1 MTFLWPWALAAL
13 ALLPLFVWLYLRGL
27 GRPARVAAL
36 HPDLRLLAQASAR
49 PRPLRRHLPALL
61 YLGALTLTLF
71 ALARPTAPLPL
82 PDNRTSI
89 MLAIDVSRSMEVQD
103 IEPSRFVA
111 AQEAARRFVRALP
124 SGARVGLVSFSGDA
138 VLHTPPTSRHDR
150 VFAAIDS
157 LTVAPRTAIGD
168 GLRTALQALPG
179 RDAKAA
185 ANAQDRPPAA
195 IVLLSD
201 GRNNTGSDPLEVAAQ
216 AKKLGVKVY
225 TVGLG
230 TVGGDLR
237 SNRWNSFQG
246 GFDADTLKGIAT
258 ATGGHYSEARSAS
271 QLSSIYRELGRS
283 LGWTVQAREVSG
295 FLAALAGLVLLG
307 SLGVS
312 ELVTRR
318 IL

>member
-13 ALLPLFVWLYLRGL
+13 ALLPVLVWLYLRGL
-27 GRPARVAAL
+27 PRPAQAAAL
-36 HPDLRLLAQASAR
+36 HPDLRLLARASGR

-82 PDNRTSI
+82 PDNRTAI

-103 IEPSRFVA
+103 IEPSRFIA
-111 AQEAARRFVRALP
+111 AQEAARRFVRSLP
-124 SGARVGLVSFSGDA
+124 SGARVGLVSFAGYA
-138 VLHTPPTSRHDR
+138 VLHTAPTSRHAR
-150 VFAAIDS
+150 VFTAIDELS
-157 LTVAPRTAIGD
+157 VAPRTAIGE
-168 GLRTALQALPG
+168 GLLAALQALPERG
-179 RDAKAA
+179 PETPGA
-185 ANAQDRPPAA
+185 AQDHPAAA

-201 GRNNTGSDPLEVAAQ
+201 GRNNTGAEPLEVAAQ
-216 AKKLGVKVY
+216 AKRLGVKVY

-230 TVGGDLR
+230 TEGGDLR
-237 SNRWNSFQG
+237 SNRWSGFFG
-246 GFDADTLKGIAT
+246 GFDAETLKGIAT
-258 ATGGHYSEARSAS
+258 ATGGRYFEARSAS

-283 LGWTVQAREVSG
+283 LGWTVQPREVSG
-295 FLAALAGLVLLG
+295 LLAALAGLVLLG

-312 ELVTRR
+312 ELLTRR